1 MIHDHHKRKIMN
13 FFKTL
18 KQGQVYLN
26 SWPLIPKL
34 GMIFPEN
41 RVIKATVFAQKFMP
55 FLAIFALIWQQ
66 IYAKSDIIAFA
77 AAVLTALFALCI
89 PLQGLYWLGKR
100 SKTELSIQSAVQF
113 SHICQQLE
121 KKGEHCSFIERPTYQ
136 DLAIVLKK
144 AQQKLSTEF
153 WQSL

>member
-1 MIHDHHKRKIMN
+1 MN

-41 RVIKATVFAQKFMP
+41 RVIKATVFAKKFMP
-55 FLAIFALIWQQ
+55 FLAVFALVWQQ
-66 IYAKSDIIAFA
+66 IYAKGDVIAFS
-77 AAVLTALFALCI
+77 AAVLTSLFALCI

-100 SKTELSIQSAVQF
+100 AKTSLSTESAVKF
-113 SHICQQLE
+113 SYICQQLE
-121 KKGEHCSFIERPTYQ
+121 EKGEARILIDSPTYQ

-144 AQQKLSTEF
+144 AESKLPVEF
-153 WQSL
+153 WQEL